1 MAVTVTAVPPFNPV
15 NEPPKLTGE
24 VYDKAAALAKVH
36 FPGVPMIASMSTGA
50 TDARFLIGAGVPTY
64 GVPGMLSDGKGNAHG
79 LNERI
84 SVKWLMTGR
93 DYLFDLVKAY
103 AGVK

>member
-1 MAVTVTAVPPFNPV
+1 
-15 NEPPKLTGE
+15 
-24 VYDKAAALAKVH
+24 
-36 FPGVPMIASMSTGA
+36 MSTGA
-50 TDARFLIGAGVPTY
+50 TDARFLIAAGVPTY
-64 GVPGMLSDGKGNAHG
+64 GVPGLFSDGSTNAHG

-84 SVKWLMTGR
+84 SVKWLLTGR